1 MEDTGQ
7 HDMGEEAE
15 DPLTFT
21 EWMNF
26 QVELATIHVMGRF
39 EHEMNVLF
47 YGEDYLERRRN
58 PPT

>member
-1 MEDTGQ
+1 
-7 HDMGEEAE
+7 MGEEAE
-15 DPLTFT
+15 GQLTFT

-26 QVELATIHVMGRF
+26 HVELAYMNAAGRF
-39 EHEMNVLF
+39 EHEMNVLL